1 MNVELKV
8 QGMTCGHCV
17 RAVTAAVRQV
27 DPDAQVDIDLASGR
41 VSAQTSAQ
49 RDQLVAAIQQE
60 GYAVVG

>member
-1 MNVELKV
+1 LNVELKV

>member
-1 MNVELKV
+1 LNVELKV

-27 DPDAQVDIDLASGR
+27 DPDAHVDIDLASGR